1 MLMCKEV
8 GTKFRLNSGDAIISN
23 ILFILSFLFALSVSI
38 YTNRK
43 TRIFPKMAF
52 REFTVKVP
60 WGRLQARRWK
70 LCHTE
75 KCENRLVL
83 LHGNSDHVGCW
94 DWMVKHLPADWSVVA
109 IDLPGHGRSELP
121 QNYYSTMNDLFGYS
135 VRYLVDELG
144 WQNYHL
150 GLSQFHSI
158 ILNHPIRTT

>member
-1 MLMCKEV
+1 MV
-8 GTKFRLNSGDAIISN
+8 
-23 ILFILSFLFALSVSI
+23 
-38 YTNRK
+38 
-43 TRIFPKMAF
+43 F

-83 LHGNSDHVGCW
+83 IHGNSDHVGCW
-94 DWMVKHLPADWSVVA
+94 DWMVKYLPADWSVVA

-121 QNYYSTMNDLFGYS
+121 KDFYSTMNDLFGYS

-150 GLSQFHSI
+150 GLFHSHDCSVEV
-158 ILNHPIRTT
+158 NPTKRPD

>member
-1 MLMCKEV
+1 MVQLFQIFYLFYLFCLLYPSAFIQIV
-8 GTKFRLNSGDAIISN
+8 KFEYSS
-23 ILFILSFLFALSVSI
+23 
-38 YTNRK
+38 
-43 TRIFPKMAF
+43 KMAF

-121 QNYYSTMNDLFGYS
+121 KNYYSTMNDLFGYS

-150 GLSQFHSI
+150 GLSQSLE
-158 ILNHPIRTT
+158 LNFSHTKCIWIVYYIP